1 MDLRSKLQS
10 SVNDAKVSS
19 SIQDTMVKER
29 QKEMSANSTARKYY
43 EEQKRRNLANKAE
56 WVKRGRSPEERI
68 EAIDT
73 SDYRPTGS
81 KTYFRISAE
90 DWDRIFGHK

>member
-43 EEQKRRNLANKAE
+43 EDQKKRNLANKAE
-56 WVKRGRSPEERI
+56 WVKRGRRPEDRAD
-68 EAIDT
+68 AIDT
-73 SDYRPTGS
+73 SDYKPTGTS
-81 KTYFRISAE
+81 MSISAE

>member
-29 QKEMSANSTARKYY
+29 QREMSTNSTARKYY
-43 EEQKRRNLANKAE
+43 EDQKKRNLANKAE
-56 WVKRGRSPEERI
+56 WVKRGRLPEERI

-73 SDYRPTGS
+73 SDYKPTGTS
-81 KTYFRISAE
+81 MSISAE